1 MHAAS
6 AGPIASRARRGRLL
20 SSLLALAFLATPLPA
35 APPGPAAKLEGTAYL
50 EQIEKLARGPLRS
63 GGIYLRFVWV
73 EGREPN
79 PSLTE
84 LSVLDPHLGPLGR
97 LDYEGGI
104 ARELGYLHWMTPG
117 AALHIF
123 VVDWPDTRVAAFT
136 RTVPIPGRVDRA
148 PRRLKMRCLDGK
160 TVALQEPL
168 PSLVIPRRLL
178 HGEPAGRLASTLKHE
193 IGHVLQDRI
202 ARMIAKGYRES
213 FWNHTAH
220 VRTNDSSAL
229 AEGFAQYAAY
239 RFRDSDREGKPG
251 PVREVLRRNNN
262 SAYRTLLISYWIH
275 LRGHAER
282 HKQLSHAELSGAE
295 RRIMRTLWRPE
306 LPTPDQFREL
316 IVEILRDRGSP
327 PLDAER
333 LKRSLVAYEAN
344 HPDGVANLRDE
355 ELSRKEMRDWVVGFF
370 KRAAK
375 GIRPAPA
382 AALAT
387 SATAAA
393 ANRPASAVI
402 DPAAVRDARA
412 FSDEFWRRSP
422 LDLMI
427 TEGLVTALLLAL
439 DRELSSPRLDFFS
452 RVLEAMALDPYD
464 GRSLPPQ
471 PVNIRELLSMLER
484 APDLT
489 GKVFPIVASL
499 TDGALTAGDFTLRKT
514 RELDPLHTARPGG
527 QPTLEAA
534 PRTPVTSSIGPFDG

>member
-1 MHAAS
+1 MHAAF
-6 AGPIASRARRGRLL
+6 ARPTASRARRGCLL
-20 SSLLALAFLATPLPA
+20 ACLLALVFLATPIPA
-35 APPGPAAKLEGTAYL
+35 APPGPAAKLEGTAFL

-63 GGIYLRFVWV
+63 GGIYLRFIWV

-84 LSVLDPHLGPLGR
+84 VSVLDPHLGPLGR

-117 AALHIF
+117 ATLHIF
-123 VVDWPDTRVAAFT
+123 VIDRPDARVAAFT
-136 RTVPIPGRVDRA
+136 RTVPIPGRFDRA

-178 HGEPAGRLASTLKHE
+178 QGEPAGRLASTLKHE
-193 IGHVLQDRI
+193 IGHALQDRI

-213 FWNHTAH
+213 FWSHTAH
-220 VRTNDSSAL
+220 VRTNDTSAL

-251 PVREVLRRNNN
+251 PVRDVLQRNNT

-275 LRGHAER
+275 LRSHAER
-282 HKQLSHAELSGAE
+282 HKQLSRAELASAE
-295 RRIMRTLWRPE
+295 RLIMRALWRPD
-306 LPTPDQFREL
+306 LPAPDQFREL
-316 IVEILRDRGSP
+316 IVANLRDRGSP

-333 LKRSLVAYEAN
+333 LRRSLVAYEAN

-375 GIRPAPA
+375 GIRSTPA
-382 AALAT
+382 AVLVTGAA
-387 SATAAA
+387 ATA
-393 ANRPASAVI
+393 PSSAVL

-412 FSDEFWRRSP
+412 FSDGFWRRSP
-422 LDLMI
+422 LDLMV

-452 RVLEAMALDPYD
+452 RVLEAMALDPYA

-471 PVNIRELLSMLER
+471 PVNIKELLAVLER

-489 GKVFPIVASL
+489 GKIFPIVASL
-499 TDGALTAGDFTLRKT
+499 TDGALTAGDFTLRRT
-514 RELDPLHTARPGG
+514 RELDPLHTARPGR

-534 PRTPVTSSIGPFDG
+534 PRTPATSSIGPFDG